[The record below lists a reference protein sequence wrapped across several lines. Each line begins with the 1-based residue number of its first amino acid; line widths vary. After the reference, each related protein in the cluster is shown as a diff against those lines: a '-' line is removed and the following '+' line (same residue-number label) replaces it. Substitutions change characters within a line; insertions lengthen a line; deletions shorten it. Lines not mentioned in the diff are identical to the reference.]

1 MTINERFALIRKD
14 KKLSGEKFGEPLG
27 IKRSAVSLIENGDN
41 NVTAQMVKAICHAY
55 HVSERWLRTGEGEMY
70 EDESIEDY
78 IRDENLSPDEA
89 ELLKAYFSIDKE
101 TRQKAVKQFLEF
113 IRKED
118 PVKRAEENYL
128 TSTRSTSA
136 QKAEDSASSTEE
148 GTITQEQDA

>member
-1 MTINERFALIRKD
+1 MTINERFALVRKSEGMSMD
-14 KKLSGEKFGEPLG
+14 KFGEPLG
-27 IKRSAVSLIENGDN
+27 IKKSAISKIENGEN
-41 NVTAQMVKAICHAY
+41 NVTDRTVKAVCHAY
-55 HVSERWLRTGEGEMY
+55 HVSERWFLTGEGEMY